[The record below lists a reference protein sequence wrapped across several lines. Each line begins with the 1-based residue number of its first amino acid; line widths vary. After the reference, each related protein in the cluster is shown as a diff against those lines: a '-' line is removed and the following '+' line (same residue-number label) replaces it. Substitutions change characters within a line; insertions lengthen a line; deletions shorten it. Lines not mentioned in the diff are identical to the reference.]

1 MSQPLPLAN
10 LPILNR
16 TLSLPADGF
25 YQFEAPGEHVNHAA
39 RVVQL
44 LDPTAVASIVNRF
57 TAEAAD
63 AGEEF
68 SGMRIDKDHLSQSME
83 NPTEALGWVMR
94 MRNRDGIPEAEIAWT
109 ALGRPLIETKEGQPP
124 VYKFFS
130 TEYDPNQCQKI
141 GTRIVNGKS
150 YELVRPLRLAG
161 LSLTN
166 DPNNKGQRPIANREA
181 AGSGLTQDPRSASQE
196 HAGKLLNR
204 AQELQKAGPRRTF
217 DECWGQAKD
226 ELGAVT
232 ESLPAVLQDTERVEY
247 DRHAAASITNRVRS
261 LQATNPKRT
270 FQSCW
275 EQASSEHYDSTT

>member
-1 MSQPLPLAN
+1 MSPAN
-10 LPILNR
+10 QPILNR

-39 RVVQL
+39 RVVQVI
-44 LDPTAVASIVNRF
+44 DATAVASIVNSF
-57 TAEAAD
+57 TAEAVK

-68 SGMRIDKDHLSQSME
+68 SGIRIDKDHLSQSME

-94 MRNRDGIPEAEIAWT
+94 MRNRDGTPEAEIAWT
-109 ALGRPLIETKEGQPP
+109 ALGRPLIETKDGQPP

-150 YELVRPLRLAG
+150 YDLVRPLRLDG

-166 DPNNKGQRPIANREA
+166 DPNNKGQRPIANRET
-181 AGSGLTQDPRSASQE
+181 AGSGLTAKPQSTSQE
-196 HAGKLLNR
+196 NAMKLLNR
-204 AQELQKAGPRRTF
+204 AQGLREAGPRRTF
-217 DECWGQAKD
+217 DECWRQAMN
-226 ELGAVT
+226 EFGVVT
-232 ESLPAVLQDTERVEY
+232 ESLPAGLQDTESVEQ
-247 DRHAAASITNRVRS
+247 DRQAAASITNRVRR
-261 LQATNPKRT
+261 LQATNPQRT

-275 EQASSEHYDSTT
+275 EQASSEHYDSPR